1 MGFFMTDNTTII
13 RDLDAGLILRSAT
26 TADVE
31 PLAEFEARVHSDMGW
46 DKPDPHL
53 VLWVRDLMLKPHPT
67 FKPEDFLVVED
78 TATGAIVSATNL
90 IAQTWSYG
98 GIEIPV
104 GRPELVG
111 THPDYRNRGLVRAQ
125 FAVVHQWSAERGHKM
140 QGITGIPYY
149 YRQFDYEMAVD
160 MHGGYSGPLTSV
172 PRLKDGEAEPYQ
184 VRPATPADVPFIH
197 AVDAHAAQRH
207 LLHCVRDMNLW
218 RYEIDRRTFDGTG
231 TMRIRVIDDAE
242 GAPVGYL
249 VHPGTLWGD
258 TLSLWSYELQP
269 GASWWAVTPCVLR
282 YLEAVGATYRP
293 YFDEPGAPPFE
304 RLMFML
310 GREHPCYPIVS
321 PEWLTRFHKP
331 YSWYVRVP
339 DLPDFLRTVALVL
352 EERLA
357 RSVMA
362 GYSGELWLNFYRDGL
377 HLVFEK
383 GRLVDA
389 QPWEKPAN
397 TEKSTEFPPLTFLQ
411 LLFGYH
417 SLAELMAAFPDCGG
431 RLEARLLLDALFPK
445 QASFVWPV
453 S

>member
-1 MGFFMTDNTTII
+1 MRENILQ
-13 RDLDAGLILRSAT
+13 DLGNGLILRSAT
-26 TADVE
+26 AADVE
-31 PLAEFEARVHSDMGW
+31 SLAEFNSRVHSDIGW
-46 DKPDPHL
+46 DNPDPHM
-53 VLWVRDLMLKPHPT
+53 VHWIRDLMLNPHPT
-67 FKPEDFLVVED
+67 FRTEDFLVVED
-78 TATGAIVSATNL
+78 TVTGAIVSSTNL

-125 FAVVHQWSAERGHKM
+125 FAVLHRWSAERGHKM

-149 YRQFDYEMAVD
+149 YRQFGYEMAVD

-172 PRLKDGEAEPYQ
+172 PRLADGAAEPYR
-184 VRPATPADVPFIH
+184 VRQATAADIPFIQQ
-197 AVDAHAAQRH
+197 VEAHAAKRH
-207 LLHCVRDMNLW
+207 LMRCVRDAALW
-218 RYEIDRRTFDGTG
+218 RYEIEERTRGGTNTFFVG
-231 TMRIRVIDDAE
+231 IIAAAS

-249 VHPGTLWGD
+249 VHPETLWGD
-258 TLSLWSYELQP
+258 ALALWAYELQP
-269 GASWWAVTPCVLR
+269 GVSWWEVTPGVLR
-282 YLEAVGATYRP
+282 YLKEAGATYRP
-293 YFDEPGAPPFE
+293 YFEEDDAPPFA
-304 RLMFML
+304 RLTLML

-321 PEWLTRFHKP
+321 PEWLPQFRKP

-339 DLPDFLRTVALVL
+339 DLPDFLRTVAPVL
-352 EERLA
+352 EDRLA
-357 RSVMA
+357 RSALV

-383 GRLVDA
+383 GRLADVQRWDS
-389 QPWEKPAN
+389 PAN
-397 TEKSTEFPPLTFLQ
+397 TVTSTEFPPLTFLQ
-411 LLFGYH
+411 LLFGYR

-445 QASFVWPV
+445 QASDVWPV

>member
-1 MGFFMTDNTTII
+1 MLDDNTVI
-13 RDLDAGLILRSAT
+13 RDLGEGLILRSAT
-26 TADVE
+26 PDDVDKV
-31 PLAEFEARVHSDMGW
+31 AEFNSRVHSDVGW
-46 DKPDPHL
+46 DEPDPHAGI
-53 VLWVRDLMLKPHPT
+53 WVRDLMLRPHPT

-78 TATGAIVSATNL
+78 TATGAIVSSTNL

-125 FAVVHQWSAERGHKM
+125 FAVLHQWSAERGHKM

-149 YRQFDYEMAVD
+149 YRQFGYEMAVD

-172 PRLKDGEAEPYQ
+172 PRLKDDAAEPYQ
-184 VRPATPADVPFIH
+184 VRPATPADVPFIQE
-197 AVDAHAAQRH
+197 VDAQVARRY
-207 LLHCVRDMNLW
+207 LLHCVRDEALW
-218 RYEIDRRTFDGTG
+218 RYEVDGRTSGGAG
-231 TMRIRVIDDAE
+231 TMQVCVIDSAQGE
-242 GAPVGYL
+242 PVGYL
-249 VHPGTLWGD
+249 VHPELLWGN
-258 TLSLWSYELQP
+258 TLSLWVYELQP
-269 GASWWAVTPCVLR
+269 GASWWDVTPCVMRHLQ
-282 YLEAVGATYRP
+282 AKGTTYRP
-293 YFDEPGAPPFE
+293 YIEKDDTPPFA
-304 RLMFML
+304 RLIFLL
-310 GREHPCYPIVS
+310 GREHPCYPVVT
-321 PEWLTRFHKP
+321 PEWLTRFQKP
-331 YSWYVRVP
+331 YSWYLRVP
-339 DLPDFLRTVALVL
+339 DLPDFLRTIAPVL

-383 GRLVDA
+383 GRLTDVQTWDR
-389 QPWEKPAN
+389 PAN
-397 TEKSTEFPPLTFLQ
+397 TETSTEFPPLTFLQ

-431 RLEARLLLDALFPK
+431 RLEPRLLLDALFPK
-445 QASFVWPV
+445 QASYVWPV